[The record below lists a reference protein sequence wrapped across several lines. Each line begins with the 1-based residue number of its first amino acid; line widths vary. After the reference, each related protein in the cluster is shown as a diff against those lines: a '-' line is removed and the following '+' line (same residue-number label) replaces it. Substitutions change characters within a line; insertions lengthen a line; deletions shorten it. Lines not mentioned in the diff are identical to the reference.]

1 MRIVGVKFR
10 NVGNVGKVYHYFTK
24 VPMRK
29 GWTYN
34 IIADGVQSY
43 TSPVTV
49 VDDNVCAADA
59 YPDLRTITKAAFVDA
74 PKPKK
79 TLETL
84 LKRVVINEE
93 KGITTFLWK
102 DGRKTQVRCQEGDKF
117 DPEKGILLCLL
128 KRCFDDRGFYNDW
141 LRKVLKENGYGEQ

>member
-10 NVGNVGKVYHYFTK
+10 NVGKIYHYFTK
-24 VPMRK
+24 IPMRK

-49 VDDNVCAADA
+49 VDDNVCAADS
-59 YPDLRTITKAAFVDA
+59 YPELRTITKAVCVDA
-74 PKPKK
+74 PKPKR
-79 TLETL
+79 TLESL
-84 LKRVVINEE
+84 LKKVIINEG

-102 DGRKTQVRCQEGDKF
+102 DGSKTQVRCQEGDEF
-117 DPEKGILLCLL
+117 DPEKGVLLCLL
-128 KRCFDDRGFYNDW
+128 KRCFDDRSSYNDW
-141 LRKVLKENGYGEQ
+141 LRKVLEENGYGAQ

>member
-10 NVGNVGKVYHYFTK
+10 NVGKIYHYFTK

-29 GWTYN
+29 GWTYR
-34 IIADGVQSY
+34 IIADEVQSY
-43 TSPVTV
+43 SSPVTV

-59 YPDLRTITKAAFVDA
+59 YSELRTITKAEVVDA
-74 PKPKK
+74 PAPKK

-84 LKRVVINEE
+84 LKKVDINEK
-93 KGITTFLWK
+93 KGLTTFVWK
-102 DGRKTQVRCQEGDKF
+102 DGNVTQVRCQEGDKF

-128 KRCFDDRGFYNDW
+128 KKSFDNRSSYNNW